1 MGSSECHQLT
11 RSGAPPP
18 LARPWRRSRHVDL
31 EAAPGEYS
39 YPALTAWPA
48 GGGGG
53 EGFTLTYTWN
63 RRRVVLVSMGLEEFR
78 AVARP

>member
-1 MGSSECHQLT
+1 M
-11 RSGAPPP
+11 
-18 LARPWRRSRHVDL
+18 DL

>member
-1 MGSSECHQLT
+1 M
-11 RSGAPPP
+11 PPAHAVRCP
-18 LARPWRRSRHVDL
+18 PRPVRPWRRGRHVDL

-48 GGGGG
+48 G

-63 RRRVVLVSMGLEEFR
+63 RRHVKLVSMGLEEFR
-78 AVARP
+78 AVARA